1 MEDATT
7 MKNVTCL
14 TAVLL
19 MLGVAALSVA
29 ASMAASAGLEAL
41 RGGRQRRPSMTGR

>member
-19 MLGVAALSVA
+19 MLGVAAFTVA
-29 ASMAASAGLEAL
+29 ASIAVSAGLEAL
-41 RGGRQRRPSMTGR
+41 HGA